1 MIHPSQE
8 RRSAPSM
15 RSKARAVHL
24 PAPSFSMAAPAYLA
38 MAITVMA
45 LGILAASL
53 S

>member
-8 RRSAPSM
+8 RPSAPSM
-15 RSKARAVHL
+15 RSKAQAVRL
-24 PAPSFSMAAPAYLA
+24 PSPSFSVAALAYLV

>member
-15 RSKARAVHL
+15 RGKAQAIRL
-24 PAPSFSMAAPAYLA
+24 PSPSFSVAALAYLA
-38 MAITVMA
+38 MAFAVMA

>member
-8 RRSAPSM
+8 RRPAPVM
-15 RSKARAVHL
+15 RSKVQAVRL
-24 PAPSFSMAAPAYLA
+24 PSPSFSAAALAYLA
-38 MAITVMA
+38 MAIAVMA